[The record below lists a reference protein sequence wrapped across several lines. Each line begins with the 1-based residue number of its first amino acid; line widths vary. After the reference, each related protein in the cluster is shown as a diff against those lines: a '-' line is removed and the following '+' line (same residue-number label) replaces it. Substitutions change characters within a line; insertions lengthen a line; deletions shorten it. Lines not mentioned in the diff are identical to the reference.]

1 MPRLSS
7 FYGITIARFWREQNH
22 PVAHFHAEYG
32 EHAASFAVD
41 GRLLAGS
48 LPPRALRLVRE
59 WASLHQDELLANW
72 EQSATWSRWW
82 RSSRCRSIV
91 AMTDVPPLLRVT
103 HVEVLGDHEL
113 RLTFDDGLVGDVAFE
128 DHEWRGVLAPLRDP
142 ARFED
147 VGIEMG
153 TLCWPG
159 GLDIAPEPLYEEARR
174 RRLAR
179 PRR

>member
-1 MPRLSS
+1 MS
-7 FYGITIARFWREQNH
+7 
-22 PVAHFHAEYG
+22 
-32 EHAASFAVD
+32 
-41 GRLLAGS
+41 
-48 LPPRALRLVRE
+48 
-59 WASLHQDELLANW
+59 
-72 EQSATWSRWW
+72 
-82 RSSRCRSIV
+82 
-91 AMTDVPPLLRVT
+91 DVPPLRRVT

-153 TLCWPG
+153 TLCWLG

-174 RRLAR
+174 RPLERS
-179 PRR
+179 RR